1 MRSSDGRVP
10 RFLVAGAVN
19 TGLTW
24 LAYLALLRV
33 TGYRV
38 AFTVSFVLGILLSYA
53 LNARFVFRRP
63 VEWGSFLR
71 FPLVYV
77 AQYLAGLLLV
87 SLLVEWLHVA
97 TWVAP
102 LLVLV
107 VTIPLTY
114 VLTRAVFAA
123 RAER

>member
-1 MRSSDGRVP
+1 MKSSDGRVL
-10 RFLVAGAVN
+10 RFVVAGAVN
-19 TGLTW
+19 TGLSW

-38 AFTVSFVLGILLSYA
+38 AFTISFVLGILLSYA

-71 FPLVYV
+71 FPLVYLV
-77 AQYLAGLLLV
+77 QYLAGLLLV
-87 SLLVEWLHVA
+87 SLLVEWLRIEA
-97 TWVAP
+97 WIAP

-123 RAER
+123 RTGR